1 MKRITPDHSGD
12 ALFQE
17 LLEYQPVGGEQNF
30 FTISIRIQ
38 EDPPGASTSRAE
50 KQIYRVPV
58 IIVSYEVP
66 NGGVSEPLAG
76 FGIANEKS
84 RQQ

>member
-58 IIVSYEVP
+58 KRCCSSSILGTATRLS
-66 NGGVSEPLAG
+66 A
-76 FGIANEKS
+76 
-84 RQQ
+84 